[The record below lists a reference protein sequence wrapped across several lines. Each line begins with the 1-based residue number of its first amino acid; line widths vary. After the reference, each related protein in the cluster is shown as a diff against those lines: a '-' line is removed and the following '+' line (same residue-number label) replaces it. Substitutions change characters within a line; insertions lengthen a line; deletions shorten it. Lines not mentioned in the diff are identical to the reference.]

1 MAIKEIDFGVFAI
14 YVEDEQASLDEVS
27 ADVDETIESIQPII
41 RDLKEMD
48 YEIAED
54 FAPEE
59 ESRLGGFN

>member
-59 ESRLGGFN
+59 ERRVGGFS